1 MKILAVNKFYYLKGG
16 SEAYY
21 FSLNNL
27 LIEKGHVIIPFSMK
41 DEKNL
46 SNSYEE
52 YFIENI
58 NYADMDLKTKI
69 INSAKIVYSFEAHNK
84 IRRIIRETKPD
95 IAHLHIFQHQLSP
108 SIIHALRKEG
118 VPIVNTVHDLKVI
131 CPNYKML
138 NSKGIC
144 EECKGGK
151 YYNCF
156 VNSCA
161 KGSKLNSLV
170 NMLEAYLHQYLKSY
184 SYVDKYVC
192 PSEFFKKKFIEFG
205 IPENKVVCIP
215 NFIDIKKFEPSYDS
229 KDYFLYMGRLT
240 EEKGIMTLI
249 KAMEKVKELKLYILG
264 AGPLEENLRK
274 QVNDSKLENIEFLGY
289 KTGKEL
295 EYIIR
300 NSKFVVLPSELY
312 ENCPM
317 SVIEAMAYG
326 KAVVGSNIGGI
337 PELIEDEITGLIF
350 NAGDEID
357 LANKINCLIN
367 NPEKSVNMGKEG
379 RLRAEKLYDKDKHYE
394 KIDEIYKSIL
404 QHE

>member
-1 MKILAVNKFYYLKGG
+1 
-16 SEAYY
+16 
-21 FSLNNL
+21 
-27 LIEKGHVIIPFSMK
+27 
-41 DEKNL
+41 
-46 SNSYEE
+46 
-52 YFIENI
+52 
-58 NYADMDLKTKI
+58 
-69 INSAKIVYSFEAHNK
+69 
-84 IRRIIRETKPD
+84 
-95 IAHLHIFQHQLSP
+95 
-108 SIIHALRKEG
+108 
-118 VPIVNTVHDLKVI
+118 
-131 CPNYKML
+131 
-138 NSKGIC
+138 
-144 EECKGGK
+144 
-151 YYNCF
+151 
-156 VNSCA
+156 
-161 KGSKLNSLV
+161 
-170 NMLEAYLHQYLKSY
+170 
-184 SYVDKYVC
+184 
-192 PSEFFKKKFIEFG
+192 
-205 IPENKVVCIP
+205 
-215 NFIDIKKFEPSYDS
+215 
-229 KDYFLYMGRLT
+229 
-240 EEKGIMTLI
+240 
-249 KAMEKVKELKLYILG
+249 LYILG